1 MSSPHPPRSADEALL
16 RLCELRCLGQ
26 STAAIAKA
34 QGVSQQLISEKTN
47 AVRRADLA
55 ESGEP
60 DGRVRKGYWG

>member
-1 MSSPHPPRSADEALL
+1 MSSPHPPRSADEARL
-16 RLCELRCLGQ
+16 RLLELRCLGV
-26 STAAIAKA
+26 TTYDIAKA

-60 DGRVRKGYWG
+60 VGKVRKGYWG